1 MEFLHVCGL
10 RRSIRIF
17 RSWQQVEREKIQRIL
32 EVARLTTCPGNLQ
45 PWRAVVVERD
55 KLSKEEREALLAADN
70 YQGAHVQAA
79 VWIYWFADV
88 DGSTAETFRQRVHEL
103 VDLGALPTFY
113 GWTHETID
121 SAIVKGETVPEG
133 MPAIHT
139 LIHNLPREA
148 AAAVARQETVGVC
161 AVATL
166 AAVNEGLGTCLHMAA
181 ASDKVHVLRR
191 ILKVPDGWEPVW
203 LQLVGYPAEEP
214 EAGGQRPRL
223 PFETLYFD
231 GVYGKPFTRDS
242 KVVEDLK
249 REGLLQTPMPKPGR
263 FEELKHLA
271 RMLGF
276 PL

>member
-1 MEFLHVCGL
+1 MDFLKVCGL

-17 RSWQQVEREKIQRIL
+17 RPWQQVERDKVQRIL

-45 PWRAVVVERD
+45 PWRAIVVERD
-55 KLSKEEREALLAADN
+55 KLAKEDREALLAADN
-70 YQGAHVQAA
+70 YQGAHVQAPL
-79 VWIYWFADV
+79 WIYWFADV

-121 SAIVKGETVPEG
+121 SAIVKGETAPEG

-148 AAAVARQETVGVC
+148 ASAVARQETVGVC

-166 AAVNEGLGTCLHMAA
+166 AAVNEGLGTCLHMCAS
-181 ASDKVHVLRR
+181 SDKVHTLRR
-191 ILKVPDGWEPVW
+191 VLKTPEGWEPVW
-203 LQLVGYPAEEP
+203 LQLVGYPAEEM

-231 GVYGKPFTRDS
+231 GIYGKPFTRDQ
-242 KVVEDLK
+242 KVVEDLIK
-249 REGLLQTPMPKPGR
+249 EGLLQTPMPKPGR